1 MNGKR
6 TGSNSDQFR
15 PRTQSLSALSSCQ
28 NLRSGL
34 LSHFSSENRDARSVP
49 SLRWV
54 KKTSVLSIV
63 LLLISMSIFFLD
75 L

>member
-6 TGSNSDQFR
+6 TCSNSDQFR

-34 LSHFSSENRDARSVP
+34 LSHFSSENRDARSNERVVDCTTP
-49 SLRWV
+49 NFNGYLVLRP
-54 KKTSVLSIV
+54 
-63 LLLISMSIFFLD
+63 LIF
-75 L
+75 